1 MTYIIDGSFV
11 IKSLFN
17 LVSSYYMVI
26 NSQLVVST
34 PQALPL
40 LSNSRDLS
48 VLICWPFIVHCTLNY
63 GINQRLRRTKFTLI
77 TILLY
82 LCLYVSLARAGGWC
96 VKVFWPTCQ
105 PIEKRIKVDL
115 NISMLVFPHGALI

>member
-1 MTYIIDGSFV
+1 MTCIDGSFV

-17 LVSSYYMVI
+17 LVSSSYYMVI
-26 NSQLVVST
+26 NSQLIGST

-63 GINQRLRRTKFTLI
+63 GINQRLHRTKFTLI

-82 LCLYVSLARAGGWC
+82 LCLYVSLAR
-96 VKVFWPTCQ
+96 V
-105 PIEKRIKVDL
+105 
-115 NISMLVFPHGALI
+115 GA

>member
-1 MTYIIDGSFV
+1 MTCIIDGSFV

-63 GINQRLRRTKFTLI
+63 GINQRLHRTKFTLI

-82 LCLYVSLARAGGWC
+82 LCLYVSLARVVRKG
-96 VKVFWPTCQ
+96 FWPTCQ
-105 PIEKRIKVDL
+105 PFEKRIQVDL
-115 NISMLVFPHGALI
+115 NISMLVCPHGALI